1 MNVRYRV
8 ELCSMTILPKPMQ
21 SGGRPS
27 IAPER
32 LLPVVS
38 APSILDDPVSTVAD
52 RAARLQPS
60 L

>member
-32 LLPVVS
+32 LLRS
-38 APSILDDPVSTVAD
+38 FL
-52 RAARLQPS
+52 LQAF
-60 L
+60 